1 MRRTLAAALLVLA
14 AIMLVTPAAFAA
26 EGEAL
31 AGTVRD
37 PDRKPVADIVITVQQ
52 GDKEV
57 GEATT
62 GADGTWSVE
71 LPGPGRYDVSLDVQS
86 LPQGLVM
93 RNKGGESLTDISV
106 TEGQEKNVLFPLT
119 APGQAGGGADGGSG
133 AAQADT
139 GPGTGERFLQLLLEG
154 VRFGAII
161 AITSVGLSLIF
172 GTTRL
177 VNFAHGE
184 MVTLGAV
191 IAWFLNV
198 QGPGWQLVP
207 AAVLAVVAGVGI
219 GGAVER
225 GIWRPLRRRGVAL
238 IQMFIVSIGLA
249 LLLRHGIQV
258 WFGAT
263 AQPYEDYQIQDRLTW
278 GPLSITPRD
287 LAIIGISF
295 AVLFLVGLGLQRTRI
310 GKAMRAVSDN
320 RDLAESSGID
330 VSRVILYV
338 WMLAGGLAALGGVFY
353 GVSENVSF
361 NMGFRLLLLMFASV
375 ILGGL
380 GTAYGAI
387 AGSLVVGIVAQVSTL
402 WLPTELQNAWALVV
416 LILVLLFRPQG
427 ILGRSERVG

>member
-1 MRRTLAAALLVLA
+1 MRRTLAAALLALA
-14 AIMLVTPAAFAA
+14 AILLVTPAAFAA
-26 EGEAL
+26 EGEAM
-31 AGTVRD
+31 AGTVRG
-37 PDRKPVADIVITVQQ
+37 PDRKPVADVVIMVKQ

-62 GADGTWSVE
+62 GADGKWRVE
-71 LPGPGRYDVSLDVQS
+71 VPGPGRYDVSLDVES
-86 LPQGLVM
+86 LPQGVVT
-93 RNKGGESLTDISV
+93 RRQGGQTLTDISV
-106 TEGQEKNVLFPLT
+106 TEGQERSVLFPL
-119 APGQAGGGADGGSG
+119 AAEGQAGGGAGGGSDAG
-133 AAQADT
+133 PADT

-191 IAWFLNV
+191 IAWFVNV
-198 QGPGWQLVP
+198 QGPAWQLVP
-207 AAVLAVVAGVGI
+207 ATLVAVVAGVGI

-249 LLLRHGIQV
+249 LLIRHGVQV

-263 AQPYEDYQIQDRLTW
+263 AQPYADYQIQDRLTW

-287 LAIIGISF
+287 LTIIGISF
-295 AVLFLVGLGLQRTRI
+295 AVLFAVGLALQRTRI

-402 WLPTELQNAWALVV
+402 WLPVELQNAWALVV
-416 LILVLLFRPQG
+416 LILVLMFRPQG

>member
-1 MRRTLAAALLVLA
+1 MRRTLAAALLALA
-14 AIMLVTPAAFAA
+14 AILLATPAAFAA
-26 EGEAL
+26 EGEAM
-31 AGTVRD
+31 AGTVRG
-37 PDRKPVADIVITVQQ
+37 PDRKPVADVVIKVKQ
-52 GDKEV
+52 GDKEI
-57 GEATT
+57 GEAKT
-62 GADGTWSVE
+62 GADGTWRVE
-71 LPGPGRYDVSLDVQS
+71 VPGPGRYDVTLDVQT

-93 RNKGGESLTDISV
+93 RRPGGENLTNVSV
-106 TEGQEKNVLFPLT
+106 TEGQERNVLFPL
-119 APGQAGGGADGGSG
+119 AAQGQAGGGTDGGQG
-133 AAQADT
+133 EQRDT

-184 MVTLGAV
+184 MVTVGAV

-198 QGPGWQLVP
+198 QGPSWQLVP
-207 AAVLAVVAGVGI
+207 ATAVAVAAGVGM
-219 GGAVER
+219 GAAVER
-225 GIWRPLRRRGVAL
+225 GIWQPLRKRGVAL

-249 LLLRHGIQV
+249 LLIRHLVQV
-258 WFGAT
+258 WFGAVS
-263 AQPYEDYQIQDRLTW
+263 QPYNDYQIQDRLSW

-287 LAIIGISF
+287 LTIIAISF
-295 AVLFLVGLGLQRTRI
+295 VVLLGVGLGLQRTRI

-387 AGSLVVGIVAQVSTL
+387 VGSMVVGIVAQVSTL
-402 WLPTELQNAWALVV
+402 WLPVELQNAWALVV

-427 ILGRSERVG
+427 ILGRAERIG

>member
-1 MRRTLAAALLVLA
+1 MRRTLAAALLALA
-14 AIMLVTPAAFAA
+14 AILLVTPAAFAA

-31 AGTVRD
+31 AGTVRG
-37 PDRKPVADIVITVQQ
+37 PDRKPVADIVIKVKQ

-62 GADGTWSVE
+62 GADGTWRVE
-71 LPGPGRYDVSLDVQS
+71 VPGPGRYDVSLDVSS
-86 LPQGLVM
+86 LPQGTVM
-93 RNKGGESLTDISV
+93 RRQGGESLADISV
-106 TEGQEKNVLFPLT
+106 TEGQERNVLFPL
-119 APGQAGGGADGGSG
+119 AAEGQAGGGADGGG
-133 AAQADT
+133 AQQTDT

-191 IAWFLNV
+191 IAWFLNL
-198 QGPGWQLVP
+198 QGPSWQLIP
-207 AAVLAVVAGVGI
+207 ATLVAVVAGVGI
-219 GGAVER
+219 GGAIER

-249 LLLRHGIQV
+249 LLIRHGVQV
-258 WFGAT
+258 WFGAV
-263 AQPYEDYQIQDRLTW
+263 AQPYNDYQIQDRISW

-287 LAIIGISF
+287 LTIIAISF
-295 AVLFLVGLGLQRTRI
+295 AVLVAVGLGLQRTRI

-402 WLPTELQNAWALVV
+402 WLPTELQNAWALIV

-427 ILGRSERVG
+427 ILGRAERVG

>member
-1 MRRTLAAALLVLA
+1 
-14 AIMLVTPAAFAA
+14 MLVTPAAFAA
-26 EGEAL
+26 EGETL
-31 AGTVRD
+31 AGTVRG
-37 PDRKPVADIVITVQQ
+37 PDRNPVADIVIMVKQ

-86 LPQGLVM
+86 LPQGVVM

-106 TEGQEKNVLFPLT
+106 TEGQEKNVLFPLA
-119 APGQAGGGADGGSG
+119 APGQAGGGADGGPG
-133 AAQADT
+133 GPQADT

-198 QGPGWQLVP
+198 QGPGWQLLP
-207 AAVLAVVAGVGI
+207 AAALAVVAGVGI
-219 GGAVER
+219 GGAIER

-263 AQPYEDYQIQDRLTW
+263 AQPYNDYQIQDRLTW

-402 WLPTELQNAWALVV
+402 WLPVELQNAWALVV

>member
-1 MRRTLAAALLVLA
+1 
-14 AIMLVTPAAFAA
+14 MLVTPAAFAA

-37 PDRKPVADIVITVQQ
+37 PDRKPVADIVITVKQ

-106 TEGQEKNVLFPLT
+106 TEGQERNVLFPLT
-119 APGQAGGGADGGSG
+119 APGQAGGADGGSG
-133 AAQADT
+133 GPQADT

-198 QGPGWQLVP
+198 QGPGWHLLP
-207 AAVLAVVAGVGI
+207 AAALAVVAGVGI
-219 GGAVER
+219 GGAIER

-249 LLLRHGIQV
+249 LLIRHGVQV

-263 AQPYEDYQIQDRLTW
+263 AQPYNDYQIQDRLTW

-402 WLPTELQNAWALVV
+402 WLPVELQNAWALVV

>member
-1 MRRTLAAALLVLA
+1 VRRTLAAALLALA
-14 AIMLVTPAAFAA
+14 AILLVTPAAFAA

-31 AGTVRD
+31 AGTVRG
-37 PDRKPVADIVITVQQ
+37 PDRKPVADIVIKVQQ
-52 GDKEV
+52 GEKEV

-62 GADGTWSVE
+62 GADGKWRVE
-71 LPGPGRYDVSLDVQS
+71 VPGPGRYDVSLDVGS
-86 LPQGLVM
+86 LPQGVVPRRQGAEALS
-93 RNKGGESLTDISV
+93 GISV
-106 TEGQEKNVLFPLT
+106 TEGQERNVLFPL
-119 APGQAGGGADGGSG
+119 AAQGQAGQGADGGPG
-133 AAQADT
+133 APQADT
-139 GPGTGERFLQLLLEG
+139 GPGTGEKFLQLLLEG

-172 GTTRL
+172 GTTKL

-191 IAWFLNV
+191 IAWFLNL
-198 QGPGWQLVP
+198 QGPSWQLVP
-207 AAVLAVVAGVGI
+207 ATLVAVVAGVGI
-219 GGAVER
+219 GGAIER
-225 GIWRPLRRRGVAL
+225 GIWQPLRRRGVAL

-249 LLLRHGIQV
+249 LLIRHGVQV

-263 AQPYEDYQIQDRLTW
+263 AQPYNDYQIQERLTW

-287 LAIIGISF
+287 LTIIVISF
-295 AVLFLVGLGLQRTRI
+295 AVLVAVGLGLQRTRI
-310 GKAMRAVSDN
+310 GKAMRAVADN

-338 WMLAGGLAALGGVFY
+338 WMLAGGLASLGGVFY

-361 NMGFRLLLLMFASV
+361 NMGFRLLLLMFAAV

-402 WLPTELQNAWALVV
+402 WLPVELQNAWALVV

-427 ILGRSERVG
+427 ILGRAERVG

>member
-1 MRRTLAAALLVLA
+1 MRRTLAAALLALVAML
-14 AIMLVTPAAFAA
+14 LVTPAALAA
-26 EGEAL
+26 EGEAM

-37 PDRKPVADIVITVQQ
+37 PDRKPVAGVVIKVKQ
-52 GDKEV
+52 GDKEI

-62 GADGTWSVE
+62 GADGKWRVE
-71 LPGPGRYDVSLDVQS
+71 VPGPGRYDVALDVAT
-86 LPQGLVM
+86 LPEGIVM
-93 RNKGGESLTDISV
+93 RRPGGESLSNVSV
-106 TEGQEKNVLFPLT
+106 TEDQQRNVLFPL
-119 APGQAGGGADGGSG
+119 AAEGQAGEG
-133 AAQADT
+133 AAGGEGAQRADT
-139 GPGTGERFLQLLLEG
+139 GPGTGEKFLQLLLEG

-191 IAWFLNV
+191 IAWFLSLR
-198 QGPGWQLVP
+198 GPTWHLIPATLV
-207 AAVLAVVAGVGI
+207 AVAAGVGI
-219 GGAVER
+219 GAGIER
-225 GIWRPLRRRGVAL
+225 GIWQPLRRRGVAL

-249 LLLRHGIQV
+249 LLIRHGVQV

-263 AQPYEDYQIQDRLTW
+263 AQPYDDYQIQDRLTW

-287 LAIIGISF
+287 LTIIVISF
-295 AVLFLVGLGLQRTRI
+295 LVLFAVGLGLQRTRI

-361 NMGFRLLLLMFASV
+361 NMGFRLLLLMFAAV

-402 WLPTELQNAWALVV
+402 WLPVELQNAWALVV

-427 ILGRSERVG
+427 ILGRAERIG